1 MFCNTG
7 DGVLIVLVV
16 LAVRV
21 VIDVLIFCA
30 GIVDGI
36 VDCSDVRLFS
46 FDIFFFFEILRFS
59 FDTSFDR
66 GSVKR

>member
-21 VIDVLIFCA
+21 VIDLLIFCA

-36 VDCSDVRLFS
+36 VDCSDVRLFLL
-46 FDIFFFFEILRFS
+46 IFSLRFCV
-59 FDTSFDR
+59 FLLTLPFL
-66 GSVKR
+66 

>member
-46 FDIFFFFEILRFS
+46 FDIFFSLRFCV
-59 FDTSFDR
+59 FLLTLPFL
-66 GSVKR
+66 